1 MKKFSDNT
9 NGALLMVLSM
19 AGYTLNDIC
28 MKIIMLQVPFFQ
40 AILMRGIG
48 TVIILILIARWM
60 GGLNFRMTRFDGF
73 LVSLRALSEIG
84 ATYFF
89 LSALVHMPIA
99 NVTAILQV
107 LPLTVTL
114 AAAVLFGDRLGWRRL
129 LAIMIGFVG
138 VMIIVRP
145 GVDGF
150 NVYAINALIAVAFIT
165 VRDLCS
171 RRISPQVSS
180 ITVAFISAVGITGF
194 AYIGMWGN
202 DWVSVSTG
210 SVALLFAAIFF
221 ILCGYLASVMTMRVG
236 EISFIAPFRYT
247 GLLWALLAGLVFF
260 SEWPD
265 RWTMFGIVI
274 VVVTGVFSFYRERKL
289 ARWGHVTGEVG
300 GNR

>member
-60 GGLNFRMTRFDGF
+60 GGLNFRMTGFDGF
-73 LVSLRALSEIG
+73 LVTLRALSEIG

-202 DWVSVSTG
+202 DWVLVSTG
-210 SVALLFAAIFF
+210 SVALLFGAIFF

-289 ARWGHVTGEVG
+289 AGGEHVTGEVG

>member
-73 LVSLRALSEIG
+73 LVTLRALSEIG

-138 VMIIVRP
+138 GDDYCAPR
-145 GVDGF
+145 
-150 NVYAINALIAVAFIT
+150 
-165 VRDLCS
+165 
-171 RRISPQVSS
+171 
-180 ITVAFISAVGITGF
+180 
-194 AYIGMWGN
+194 
-202 DWVSVSTG
+202 
-210 SVALLFAAIFF
+210 
-221 ILCGYLASVMTMRVG
+221 CGRV
-236 EISFIAPFRYT
+236 
-247 GLLWALLAGLVFF
+247 
-260 SEWPD
+260 
-265 RWTMFGIVI
+265 
-274 VVVTGVFSFYRERKL
+274 
-289 ARWGHVTGEVG
+289 
-300 GNR
+300 